1 MIKRDNVR
9 VCVPRYMQI
18 GKGSLNQLPE
28 IIKILEPIKSFLI
41 VTDKQMVEFG
51 YVKKLQDILSKAGLK
66 SNVFDDTV
74 PDPTDTVVLNGINFL
89 EKFKNEAVIG
99 FGGGSPIDTAKAIA
113 AMAKHSKN
121 IQDYKPPSTFDKQG
135 LPIIAIP
142 TTAGT
147 GSEVTHHAV
156 IIDSK
161 NNEKISCRGEG
172 FVPTCA
178 IVDYD
183 LTLSKPRR
191 LTIDSAIDTLTHGIE
206 AYISKKATLFSD
218 RMALDTIRLVTQNIY
233 AVDKDPKDLKARE
246 GLMLAATLGG
256 LAFSNASICL
266 VHGMSRPLGSNFKV
280 PHGLSN
286 AMLLP
291 TITEFSIDYAK
302 SRYADCSR
310 AGNFAL
316 PDDDDDIACEKL
328 IKGLYKMNKDFDVP
342 SMKKFGINEK
352 NFEEKLKNMATDAE
366 VSGAPNL
373 NPRVPS
379 VSEMIDLYGK
389 AWRAFSVSYTHLTL
403 PTKVSG

>member
-28 IIKILEPIKSFLI
+28 ILKIIGSVKSPLI
-41 VTDKQMVEFG
+41 VTDKQMVKFG
-51 YVKKLQDILSKAGLK
+51 YVKKLQEILLKAGLK
-66 SNVFDDTV
+66 SSVFDDTI
-74 PDPTDTVVLNGINFL
+74 PDPTDTVVLNGIDIL
-89 EKFKNEAVIG
+89 KKNKNDAVIG

-113 AMAKHSKN
+113 VLSQYSKN
-121 IQDYKPPSTFDKQG
+121 IQDYKPPSTFDKKG

-147 GSEVTHHAV
+147 GSEVTHHSV
-156 IIDSK
+156 IIDTKS
-161 NNEKISCRGEG
+161 NNFEKISCRGEG
-172 FVPTCA
+172 FVPIVS
-178 IVDYD
+178 IVDYE

-206 AYISKKATLFSD
+206 AYVSKKATMFSD
-218 RMALDTIRLVTQNIY
+218 RMALDTIRLVQENIY

-291 TITEFSIDYAK
+291 TITEFSIDHAK

-310 AGNFAL
+310 AGNFAS
-316 PDDDDDIACEKL
+316 PTDEDNVACEKL
-328 IKGLYKMNKDFDVP
+328 IKGLYKLNNDFDVP
-342 SMKKFGINEK
+342 SMRTFGIDEK
-352 NFEEKLKNMATDAE
+352 NFEGELENMATDAE

-373 NPRVPS
+373 NPRVPT
-379 VSEMIDLYGK
+379 VNEMVDLYGK
-389 AWRAFSVSYTHLTL
+389 AWRAF
-403 PTKVSG
+403 

>member
-1 MIKRDNVR
+1 
-9 VCVPRYMQI
+9 MQI
-18 GKGSLNQLPE
+18 GKGSLSQLPE
-28 IIKILEPIKSFLI
+28 ILNIIGSVKSPLI
-41 VTDKQMVEFG
+41 VTDKQMVKFG
-51 YVKKLQDILSKAGLK
+51 YVKKLQEILLKAGIK
-66 SNVFDDTV
+66 SSVFDDTI
-74 PDPTDTVVLNGINFL
+74 PDPTDTVVLNGIDIL
-89 EKFKNEAVIG
+89 KKNKNDAVIG

-113 AMAKHSKN
+113 VLSQYSKN
-121 IQDYKPPSTFDKQG
+121 IQDYKPPSTFDKKG

-147 GSEVTHHAV
+147 GSEVTHHSV
-156 IIDSK
+156 IIDTKS
-161 NNEKISCRGEG
+161 NNFEKISCRGEG
-172 FVPTCA
+172 FVPIVS
-178 IVDYD
+178 IVDYE

-206 AYISKKATLFSD
+206 AYVSKKATMFSD
-218 RMALDTIRLVTQNIY
+218 RMALDTIRLVQENIY

-291 TITEFSIDYAK
+291 TITEFSIDHAK

-310 AGNFAL
+310 VGNFAL
-316 PDDDDDIACEKL
+316 PDDEDDIACEKL
-328 IKGLYKMNKDFDVP
+328 IKGLYKINNDFDVP
-342 SMKKFGINEK
+342 SMKTFGIDEK
-352 NFEEKLKNMATDAE
+352 NFEEELENMATDAE

-373 NPRVPS
+373 NPRVPT
-379 VSEMIDLYGK
+379 VNEMVDLYGK
-389 AWRAFSVSYTHLTL
+389 AWRAF
-403 PTKVSG
+403 

>member
-9 VCVPRYMQI
+9 ICVPRYMQI

-28 IIKILEPIKSFLI
+28 IIKTLEPIKSFLI

-51 YVKKLQDILSKAGLK
+51 YVKRLQDILSKSGLK
-66 SNVFDDTV
+66 SNVFDETV

-89 EKFKNEAVIG
+89 EKFENEAVIG

-178 IVDYD
+178 IIDYD

-233 AVDKDPKDLKARE
+233 TVDKDPKNLKARE

-291 TITEFSIDYAK
+291 TITEFSINYAK

-310 AGNFAL
+310 AGNFAS
-316 PDDDDDIACEKL
+316 PDDEDDIACEKL

-379 VSEMIDLYGK
+379 VNEMIDLYGK
-389 AWRAFSVSYTHLTL
+389 AWRAF
-403 PTKVSG
+403 

>member
-18 GKGSLNQLPE
+18 GKGSLSQLPE
-28 IIKILEPIKSFLI
+28 ILNIIGSVKSPLI
-41 VTDKQMVEFG
+41 VTDKQMVKFG
-51 YVKKLQDILSKAGLK
+51 YVKKLQEILLKAGFK
-66 SNVFDDTV
+66 SSVFDDTI
-74 PDPTDTVVLNGINFL
+74 PDPTDTVVLNGIDIL
-89 EKFKNEAVIG
+89 KKNKNDAVIG

-113 AMAKHSKN
+113 VLSQYSKN
-121 IQDYKPPSTFDKQG
+121 IQDYKPPSTFDKKG

-147 GSEVTHHAV
+147 GSEVTHHSV
-156 IIDSK
+156 IIDTKS
-161 NNEKISCRGEG
+161 NNFEKISCRGEG
-172 FVPTCA
+172 FVPIVS
-178 IVDYD
+178 IVDYE

-206 AYISKKATLFSD
+206 AYVSKKATMFSD
-218 RMALDTIRLVTQNIY
+218 RMALDTIRLVQENIY

-291 TITEFSIDYAK
+291 TITEFSIDHAK

-316 PDDDDDIACEKL
+316 PDDEDDIACEKL
-328 IKGLYKMNKDFDVP
+328 IKGLYKINNDFDVP
-342 SMKKFGINEK
+342 SMKTFGIDEK
-352 NFEEKLKNMATDAE
+352 NFEEELENMATDAE

-373 NPRVPS
+373 NPRVPT
-379 VSEMIDLYGK
+379 VNEMVDLYGK
-389 AWRAFSVSYTHLTL
+389 AWRAF
-403 PTKVSG
+403 

>member
-28 IIKILEPIKSFLI
+28 ILSIIGSVKSLLI
-41 VTDKQMVEFG
+41 VTDKQMVKFG
-51 YVKKLQDILSKAGLK
+51 YVKKLQEILSKAGFK
-66 SNVFDDTV
+66 SNVFDDTI
-74 PDPTDTVVLNGINFL
+74 PDPTDTVVLNGVDIL
-89 EKFKNEAVIG
+89 KKNKNDAVIG

-113 AMAKHSKN
+113 VLSQYSKN
-121 IQDYKPPSTFDKQG
+121 IQDYKPPSTFDKKG

-147 GSEVTHHAV
+147 GSEVTHHSV
-156 IIDSK
+156 IIDTKS
-161 NNEKISCRGEG
+161 NNFEKISCRGEG
-172 FVPTCA
+172 FVP
-178 IVDYD
+178 IVSIIDYE

-206 AYISKKATLFSD
+206 AYVSKKATLFSD
-218 RMALDTIRLVTQNIY
+218 RMALDTIRLVQKNIY
-233 AVDKDPKDLKARE
+233 AVDEDPKNLKARE

-291 TITEFSIDYAK
+291 TITEFSIDHAK
-302 SRYADCSR
+302 NRYADCSR
-310 AGNFAL
+310 AGNFAA
-316 PDDDDDIACEKL
+316 PEDDDDVACEKL
-328 IKGLYKMNKDFDVP
+328 IKGLYKINNDFDVP
-342 SMKKFGINEK
+342 SMKAFGINEK
-352 NFEEKLKNMATDAE
+352 NFEEELENMATDAE

-379 VSEMIDLYGK
+379 VSEMVDLYGK
-389 AWRAFSVSYTHLTL
+389 AWRAF
-403 PTKVSG
+403 

>member
-1 MIKRDNVR
+1 MTKRDNVR
-9 VCVPRYMQI
+9 ICVPRYMQI

-28 IIKILEPIKSFLI
+28 IINTLKPIKSFLI

-51 YVKKLQDILSKAGLK
+51 YVKKLQDILEKAGLESK
-66 SNVFDDTV
+66 VFDDTV
-74 PDPTDTVVLNGINFL
+74 PDPTDIVVLNGINFL
-89 EKFKNEAVIG
+89 KKFKNEAVIG

-113 AMAKHSKN
+113 AMAKNSKN
-121 IQDYKPPSTFDKQG
+121 IQDYKPPSLFDKQG

-206 AYISKKATLFSD
+206 AYVSKKATLFSD

-233 AVDKDPKDLKARE
+233 AVDKNPKDLKARE

-291 TITEFSIDYAK
+291 TITEFSIDHAK

-310 AGNFAL
+310 AGDFASIN
-316 PDDDDDIACEKL
+316 DDDDIACEKL

-342 SMKKFGINEK
+342 SMKNFGINEK
-352 NFEEKLKNMATDAE
+352 NFEEKLENMATDAE

-379 VSEMIDLYGK
+379 VKEMIDLYGQ
-389 AWRAFSVSYTHLTL
+389 AWRAF
-403 PTKVSG
+403 

>member
-1 MIKRDNVR
+1 
-9 VCVPRYMQI
+9 MQI

-28 IIKILEPIKSFLI
+28 ILNIVGSIKSPLI
-41 VTDKQMVEFG
+41 VTDKQMVKFG
-51 YVKKLQDILSKAGLK
+51 YVKKLQELLSKAGLT
-66 SNVFDDTV
+66 SNVFDDTI
-74 PDPTDTVVLNGINFL
+74 PDPTDTVVLNGIDIL
-89 EKFKNEAVIG
+89 KKNKNDAVIG

-113 AMAKHSKN
+113 VLSQYSKN
-121 IQDYKPPSTFDKQG
+121 IQDYKPPSTFDKKG

-147 GSEVTHHAV
+147 GSEVTHHSV
-156 IIDSK
+156 IIDTKS
-161 NNEKISCRGEG
+161 NNFEKISCRGEG
-172 FVPTCA
+172 FVPIVA
-178 IVDYD
+178 IVDYE

-206 AYISKKATLFSD
+206 AYVSKKATMFSD
-218 RMALDTIRLVTQNIY
+218 RMALDTIRLVQENIY

-291 TITEFSIDYAK
+291 TITEFSIDHAK

-310 AGNFAL
+310 AGNFAS
-316 PDDDDDIACEKL
+316 PDDDDNTACENL
-328 IKGLYKMNKDFDVP
+328 IKGLYKLNKDFDVP
-342 SMKKFGINEK
+342 SMKTFGIDEK
-352 NFEEKLKNMATDAE
+352 NFEDQLENMATDAE
-366 VSGAPNL
+366 ISGAPGL

-379 VSEMIDLYGK
+379 VKEMINLYGE
-389 AWRAFSVSYTHLTL
+389 AWRAF
-403 PTKVSG
+403 

>member
-1 MIKRDNVR
+1 
-9 VCVPRYMQI
+9 MQI

-28 IIKILEPIKSFLI
+28 ILSIIGSVKSLLI
-41 VTDKQMVEFG
+41 VTDKQMVKFG
-51 YVKKLQDILSKAGLK
+51 YVKKLQEILSKAGLK
-66 SNVFDDTV
+66 SNVFDDTI
-74 PDPTDTVVLNGINFL
+74 PDPTDTVVLNGVDIL
-89 EKFKNEAVIG
+89 KKNKNDAVIG

-113 AMAKHSKN
+113 VLSQYSKN
-121 IQDYKPPSTFDKQG
+121 IQDYKPPSTFDKKG

-147 GSEVTHHAV
+147 GSEVTHHSV
-156 IIDSK
+156 IIDTKS
-161 NNEKISCRGEG
+161 NNFEKISCRGEG
-172 FVPTCA
+172 FVP
-178 IVDYD
+178 IVSIIDYE

-206 AYISKKATLFSD
+206 AYVSKKATLFSD
-218 RMALDTIRLVTQNIY
+218 RMALDTIRLVQENIY
-233 AVDKDPKDLKARE
+233 AVDKDPKNLKARE

-291 TITEFSIDYAK
+291 TITEFSIDHAK
-302 SRYADCSR
+302 DRYADCSR
-310 AGNFAL
+310 AGNFAAL
-316 PDDDDDIACEKL
+316 EDNDDIACEKL
-328 IKGLYKMNKDFDVP
+328 IKGLYKINNDFDVP
-342 SMKKFGINEK
+342 SMKEFGINEK
-352 NFEEKLKNMATDAE
+352 NFEEELENMATDAE

-379 VSEMIDLYGK
+379 VNEMVDLYGK
-389 AWRAFSVSYTHLTL
+389 AWRAF
-403 PTKVSG
+403 

>member
-28 IIKILEPIKSFLI
+28 ILSIIGSVKSLLI
-41 VTDKQMVEFG
+41 VTDKQMVKFG
-51 YVKKLQDILSKAGLK
+51 YVKKLQEILSKAGLK
-66 SNVFDDTV
+66 SNVFDDTI
-74 PDPTDTVVLNGINFL
+74 PDPTDTVVLNGVDIL
-89 EKFKNEAVIG
+89 KKNKNDAVIG

-113 AMAKHSKN
+113 VLSQYSKN
-121 IQDYKPPSTFDKQG
+121 IQDYKPPSTFDKKG

-147 GSEVTHHAV
+147 GSEVTHHSV
-156 IIDSK
+156 IIDTKS
-161 NNEKISCRGEG
+161 NNFEKISCRGEG
-172 FVPTCA
+172 FVP
-178 IVDYD
+178 IISIIDYE

-206 AYISKKATLFSD
+206 AYVSKKATLFSD
-218 RMALDTIRLVTQNIY
+218 RMALDTIRLVQENIY
-233 AVDKDPKDLKARE
+233 AVDKDPKNLKARE

-291 TITEFSIDYAK
+291 TITEFSIDHAK
-302 SRYADCSR
+302 NRYADCSR
-310 AGNFAL
+310 AGNFAA
-316 PDDDDDIACEKL
+316 PEDNDDIACEKL
-328 IKGLYKMNKDFDVP
+328 IKGLYKINNDFDVP
-342 SMKKFGINEK
+342 SMKEFGINEK
-352 NFEEKLKNMATDAE
+352 NFEEELENMATDAE

-379 VSEMIDLYGK
+379 VNEMVDLYGK
-389 AWRAFSVSYTHLTL
+389 AWRAF
-403 PTKVSG
+403 

>member
-18 GKGSLNQLPE
+18 GKGSLSQLPE
-28 IIKILEPIKSFLI
+28 ILNIIGSVKSPLI
-41 VTDKQMVEFG
+41 VTDKQMVKFG
-51 YVKKLQDILSKAGLK
+51 YVKKLQEILLKAGFK
-66 SNVFDDTV
+66 SSVFDDTI
-74 PDPTDTVVLNGINFL
+74 PDPTDTVVLNGIDIL
-89 EKFKNEAVIG
+89 KKNKNDAVIG

-113 AMAKHSKN
+113 VLSQYSKN
-121 IQDYKPPSTFDKQG
+121 IQDYKPPSTFDKKG

-147 GSEVTHHAV
+147 GSEVTHHSV
-156 IIDSK
+156 IIDTKS
-161 NNEKISCRGEG
+161 NNFEKISCRGEG
-172 FVPTCA
+172 FVPIVS
-178 IVDYD
+178 IVDYE

-206 AYISKKATLFSD
+206 AYVSKKATMFSD
-218 RMALDTIRLVTQNIY
+218 RMALDTIRLVQENIY

-291 TITEFSIDYAK
+291 TITEFSIDHAK

-310 AGNFAL
+310 VGNFAL
-316 PDDDDDIACEKL
+316 PEDEDDTACEKL
-328 IKGLYKMNKDFDVP
+328 IKGLYKINNDFDVP
-342 SMKKFGINEK
+342 SMKTFGIDEK
-352 NFEEKLKNMATDAE
+352 NFEEELENMATDAE

-373 NPRVPS
+373 NPRVPT
-379 VSEMIDLYGK
+379 VNEMVDLYGK
-389 AWRAFSVSYTHLTL
+389 AWRAF
-403 PTKVSG
+403 

>member
-9 VCVPRYMQI
+9 ICVPRYMQI
-18 GKGSLNQLPE
+18 GKGSLSQLPE
-28 IIKILEPIKSFLI
+28 ILNIIGSVKSPLI
-41 VTDKQMVEFG
+41 VTDKQMVKFG
-51 YVKKLQDILSKAGLK
+51 YVKKLQEILLKAGFK
-66 SNVFDDTV
+66 SSVFDDTI
-74 PDPTDTVVLNGINFL
+74 PDPTDTVVLKGIDIL
-89 EKFKNEAVIG
+89 KKNKNDAVIG

-113 AMAKHSKN
+113 VLSQYSKN
-121 IQDYKPPSTFDKQG
+121 IQDYKPPSTFTKKG

-147 GSEVTHHAV
+147 GSEVTHHSV
-156 IIDSK
+156 IIDTKS
-161 NNEKISCRGEG
+161 NNFEKISCRGEG
-172 FVPTCA
+172 FVPIVS
-178 IVDYD
+178 IVDYE

-206 AYISKKATLFSD
+206 AYVSKKATMFSD
-218 RMALDTIRLVTQNIY
+218 RMALDTIRLVQENIY

-291 TITEFSIDYAK
+291 TITEFSIDHAK

-316 PDDDDDIACEKL
+316 PDDKDDIACEKL
-328 IKGLYKMNKDFDVP
+328 IKGLYKINNDFDVP
-342 SMKKFGINEK
+342 SMKTFGIDEK
-352 NFEEKLKNMATDAE
+352 NFEEELENMATDAE

-373 NPRVPS
+373 NPRVPT
-379 VSEMIDLYGK
+379 VNEMVDLYGK
-389 AWRAFSVSYTHLTL
+389 AWRAF
-403 PTKVSG
+403 

>member
-9 VCVPRYMQI
+9 ICVPRYMQI

-28 IIKILEPIKSFLI
+28 IIKTLEPIKSFLI

-51 YVKKLQDILSKAGLK
+51 YVKRLQDILSKSGLK
-66 SNVFDDTV
+66 SNVFDETV

-89 EKFKNEAVIG
+89 EKFENEAVIG

-156 IIDSK
+156 IIDSE

-233 AVDKDPKDLKARE
+233 TVDKDPKDLKARE

-291 TITEFSIDYAK
+291 TITEFSINYAK

-310 AGNFAL
+310 AGNFAS
-316 PDDDDDIACEKL
+316 PNDEDDIACEKL

-379 VSEMIDLYGK
+379 VNEMIDLYGK
-389 AWRAFSVSYTHLTL
+389 AWRAF
-403 PTKVSG
+403 

>member
-18 GKGSLNQLPE
+18 GKGSLSQLPE
-28 IIKILEPIKSFLI
+28 ILNIIGSVKSPLI
-41 VTDKQMVEFG
+41 VTDKQMVKFG
-51 YVKKLQDILSKAGLK
+51 YVKKLQEILLKAGFK
-66 SNVFDDTV
+66 SSVFDDTI
-74 PDPTDTVVLNGINFL
+74 PDPTDTVVLKGIDIL
-89 EKFKNEAVIG
+89 KKNKNDAVIG

-113 AMAKHSKN
+113 VLSQYSKN
-121 IQDYKPPSTFDKQG
+121 IQDYKPPSTFDKKG

-147 GSEVTHHAV
+147 GSEVTHHSV
-156 IIDSK
+156 IIDTKS
-161 NNEKISCRGEG
+161 NNFEKISCRGEG
-172 FVPTCA
+172 FVPIVS
-178 IVDYD
+178 IVDYE

-206 AYISKKATLFSD
+206 AYVSKKATMFSD
-218 RMALDTIRLVTQNIY
+218 RMALDTIRLVQENIY

-291 TITEFSIDYAK
+291 TITEFSIDHAK

-310 AGNFAL
+310 VGNFAL
-316 PDDDDDIACEKL
+316 PDDEDDIACEKL
-328 IKGLYKMNKDFDVP
+328 IKGLYKINNDFDVP
-342 SMKKFGINEK
+342 SMKTFGIDEK
-352 NFEEKLKNMATDAE
+352 NFEEELENMATDAE

-373 NPRVPS
+373 NPRVPT
-379 VSEMIDLYGK
+379 VNEMVDLYGK
-389 AWRAFSVSYTHLTL
+389 AWRAF
-403 PTKVSG
+403 

>member
-1 MIKRDNVR
+1 LIERDNVR
-9 VCVPRYMQI
+9 ICVPRFMQI

-28 IIKILEPIKSFLI
+28 IIKTLDPIKSFLI

-51 YVKKLQDILSKAGLK
+51 YVKKLQDILNKAGLK

-74 PDPTDTVVLNGINFL
+74 PDPTDTVVLNGINHL

-121 IQDYKPPSTFDKQG
+121 IQDYKPPSTFDEQG

-178 IVDYD
+178 IVDYE

-206 AYISKKATLFSD
+206 AYVSKKATLFSD
-218 RMALDTIRLVTQNIY
+218 RMALDTIRLVTKNIY
-233 AVDKDPKDLKARE
+233 AVDKDPKNLKARE

-291 TITEFSIDYAK
+291 TITEYSIDYAK

-310 AGNFAL
+310 AGNFSL
-316 PDDDDDIACEKL
+316 VNDDDDTACEKL

-352 NFEEKLKNMATDAE
+352 NFEEMLENMATDAE
-366 VSGAPNL
+366 ISGAPNL

-379 VSEMIDLYGK
+379 VSEMVDLYGK
-389 AWRAFSVSYTHLTL
+389 AWRAF
-403 PTKVSG
+403 

>member
-9 VCVPRYMQI
+9 ICVPRYMQI
-18 GKGSLNQLPE
+18 GKGSLSQLPE
-28 IIKILEPIKSFLI
+28 ILNIIGSVKSPLI
-41 VTDKQMVEFG
+41 VTDKQMVKFG
-51 YVKKLQDILSKAGLK
+51 YVKKLQEILLKAGIK
-66 SNVFDDTV
+66 SSVFDDTI
-74 PDPTDTVVLNGINFL
+74 PDPTDTVVLNGIDIL
-89 EKFKNEAVIG
+89 KKNKNDAVIG

-113 AMAKHSKN
+113 VLSQYSKN
-121 IQDYKPPSTFDKQG
+121 IQDYKPPSTFDKKG

-147 GSEVTHHAV
+147 GSEVTHHSV
-156 IIDSK
+156 IIDTKS
-161 NNEKISCRGEG
+161 NNFEKISCRGEG
-172 FVPTCA
+172 FVPIVS
-178 IVDYD
+178 IVDYE

-206 AYISKKATLFSD
+206 AYVSKKATMFSD
-218 RMALDTIRLVTQNIY
+218 RMALDTIRLVQENIY

-291 TITEFSIDYAK
+291 TITEFSIDHAK

-316 PDDDDDIACEKL
+316 PDDEDDIACEKL
-328 IKGLYKMNKDFDVP
+328 IKGLYKINNDFDVP
-342 SMKKFGINEK
+342 SMKTFGIDEK
-352 NFEEKLKNMATDAE
+352 NFEEELENMATDAE

-373 NPRVPS
+373 NPRVPT
-379 VSEMIDLYGK
+379 VNEMVDLYGK
-389 AWRAFSVSYTHLTL
+389 AWRAF
-403 PTKVSG
+403 

>member
-1 MIKRDNVR
+1 MNEIDPVNLTAELIKCPSVTPQEAGAITLIEDLLNKNGFICSRISRGGVENLFAR
-9 VCVPRYMQI
+9 WGS
-18 GKGSLNQLPE
+18 GKSE
-28 IIKILEPIKSFLI
+28 RS
-41 VTDKQMVEFG
+41 FG
-51 YVKKLQDILSKAGLK
+51 YNGHTDVVPVGNAESWSVDPFGAEVKDGYLFGRGATDMK
-66 SNVFDDTV
+66 SSVAAFV
-74 PDPTDTVVLNGINFL
+74 
-89 EKFKNEAVIG
+89 A
-99 FGGGSPIDTAKAIA
+99 SAIDFV
-113 AMAKHSKN
+113 SKN
-121 IQDYKPPSTFDKQG
+121 PPNGSIVITITGDEEGEAKNG
-135 LPIIAIP
+135 TAAIL
-142 TTAGT
+142 
-147 GSEVTHHAV
+147 
-156 IIDSK
+156 DWMQK

-178 IVDYD
+178 IVDFD

-206 AYISKKATLFSD
+206 AYVSKKATLFSD

-233 AVDKDPKDLKARE
+233 AVDRDPKDLKARE

-291 TITEFSIDYAK
+291 TITEFSIEHAK

-310 AGNFAL
+310 AGNFASQ
-316 PDDDDDIACEKL
+316 DDEDDIACEKL

-379 VSEMIDLYGK
+379 VNEMIDLYGK
-389 AWRAFSVSYTHLTL
+389 AWGAF
-403 PTKVSG
+403 

>member
-1 MIKRDNVR
+1 MNKRDNVR

-18 GKGSLNQLPE
+18 GKGSLNELPE
-28 IIKILEPIKSFLI
+28 IIKILAPIKSFLI

-66 SNVFDDTV
+66 SNIFDDTV
-74 PDPTDTVVLNGINFL
+74 PDPTDTVVLNGITFL

-206 AYISKKATLFSD
+206 AYISRKATLFSD

-233 AVDKDPKDLKARE
+233 AVDKNPKDLKARE

-316 PDDDDDIACEKL
+316 PKDDDEIACEKL

-373 NPRVPS
+373 NPRVPT
-379 VSEMIDLYGK
+379 VNEMVDLYGK
-389 AWRAFSVSYTHLTL
+389 AWRAF
-403 PTKVSG
+403 

>member
-1 MIKRDNVR
+1 MVKRDNVR

-28 IIKILEPIKSFLI
+28 IIRIIGLIKSVLI
-41 VTDKQMVEFG
+41 VTDKQMVKFG
-51 YVKKLQDILSKAGLK
+51 YVKKLQELLSKEGFK
-66 SNVFDDTV
+66 SNVFDETI
-74 PDPTDTVVLNGINFL
+74 PDPTDTIVLNGINVL
-89 EKFKNEAVIG
+89 KKNKNDAVIG

-113 AMAKHSKN
+113 VLSQHSKN
-121 IQDYKPPSTFDKQG
+121 IQDYKPPGTFDKKG

-147 GSEVTHHAV
+147 GSEVTHHSV
-156 IIDSK
+156 IIDTKS
-161 NNEKISCRGEG
+161 NNQEKISCRGEG
-172 FVPTCA
+172 FVPIVS
-178 IVDYD
+178 IVDYE

-206 AYISKKATLFSD
+206 AYVSKKATLFSD
-218 RMALDTIRLVTQNIY
+218 RMALDTIRLVTDNIY
-233 AVDKDPKDLKARE
+233 QVDKSPKDMNARE

-291 TITEFSIDYAK
+291 TITEFSIDHAK
-302 SRYADCSR
+302 DRYADCSR

-316 PDDDDDIACEKL
+316 LEDDNETACKKL
-328 IKGLYKMNKDFDVP
+328 IQGLYKINKDFDVP
-342 SMKKFGINEK
+342 SMKLFGINQK
-352 NFEEKLKNMATDAE
+352 NFEAELENMATDAE
-366 VSGAPNL
+366 VSGAPSL

-379 VSEMIDLYGK
+379 VNEMIDLYGQ
-389 AWRAFSVSYTHLTL
+389 AWRAF
-403 PTKVSG
+403 

>member
-1 MIKRDNVR
+1 MIKRNNVR

-121 IQDYKPPSTFDKQG
+121 IQDYKPPSTFDKKG

-352 NFEEKLKNMATDAE
+352 NFEGKLKNMATDAE

-379 VSEMIDLYGK
+379 VNEMIDLYGK
-389 AWRAFSVSYTHLTL
+389 AWGAF
-403 PTKVSG
+403 

>member
-1 MIKRDNVR
+1 MRDNVR
-9 VCVPRYMQI
+9 VCVPRYLQI

-28 IIKILEPIKSFLI
+28 IIKIIGSVKSPLI
-41 VTDKQMVEFG
+41 VTDKQMVQFG
-51 YVKKLQDILSKAGLK
+51 YVKKLQDVLNKAGLK
-66 SNVFDDTV
+66 SNVFEETI
-74 PDPTDTVVLNGINFL
+74 PDPTDKVVLNGIDFL
-89 EKFKNEAVIG
+89 KKNKNDAVIG

-113 AMAKHSKN
+113 VLSQYSN
-121 IQDYKPPSTFDKQG
+121 DIQDYKPPGTFDKKG

-156 IIDSK
+156 IIDTRT
-161 NNEKISCRGEG
+161 NNLEKISCRGEG
-172 FVPTCA
+172 FVP
-178 IVDYD
+178 IVSIIDYE

-206 AYISKKATLFSD
+206 AYVSKKATLFSD
-218 RMALDTIRLVTQNIY
+218 RMALDTIRLVTENIY
-233 AVDKDPKDLKARE
+233 AVEKNPKDIKARE

-291 TITEFSIDYAK
+291 TITEFSVEHAK

-310 AGNFAL
+310 AGKFAL
-316 PDDDDDIACEKL
+316 ADDDDDVACKKL
-328 IKGLYKMNKDFDVP
+328 LSGLYKINKDFEVP
-342 SMKKFGINEK
+342 SMKDFGIDQK
-352 NFEEKLKNMATDAE
+352 NFEDQLENMATDAE
-366 VSGAPNL
+366 ISGAPGL

-379 VSEMIDLYGK
+379 VKEMVNLYGE
-389 AWRAFSVSYTHLTL
+389 AWRAF
-403 PTKVSG
+403 

>member
-1 MIKRDNVR
+1 M
-9 VCVPRYMQI
+9 PRYMQI

-28 IIKILEPIKSFLI
+28 ILNIIGSVKSLLI
-41 VTDKQMVEFG
+41 VTDKQMVKFG
-51 YVKKLQDILSKAGLK
+51 YVKKLQEILSKAGFK
-66 SNVFDDTV
+66 SNVFDDTI
-74 PDPTDTVVLNGINFL
+74 PDPTDTVVLNGIDVL
-89 EKFKNEAVIG
+89 KKNKNDAVIG

-113 AMAKHSKN
+113 VLSQYSKN
-121 IQDYKPPSTFDKQG
+121 IQDYKPPSTFDKKG

-156 IIDSK
+156 IIDTKS
-161 NNEKISCRGEG
+161 NNFEKISCRGEG
-172 FVPTCA
+172 FVPIVS
-178 IVDYD
+178 IVDYE

-206 AYISKKATLFSD
+206 AYVSKKATMFSD
-218 RMALDTIRLVTQNIY
+218 RMALDTIRLVQENIY

-291 TITEFSIDYAK
+291 TITEFSIDHAK

-310 AGNFAL
+310 AGNFASL
-316 PDDDDDIACEKL
+316 DDDDNTACEKL
-328 IKGLYKMNKDFDVP
+328 IKGLYKLNNDFDVP
-342 SMKKFGINEK
+342 SMKTFGIDEK
-352 NFEEKLKNMATDAE
+352 NFEEELENMATDAE

-373 NPRVPS
+373 NPRVPT
-379 VSEMIDLYGK
+379 VNEMVDLYGK
-389 AWRAFSVSYTHLTL
+389 AWRAF
-403 PTKVSG
+403 

>member
-9 VCVPRYMQI
+9 ICVPRYMQI

-28 IIKILEPIKSFLI
+28 IIKTLESIKSFLI

-66 SNVFDDTV
+66 SNIFDDTV

-121 IQDYKPPSTFDKQG
+121 IQDYKPPSTFDKQA

-147 GSEVTHHAV
+147 GSEVTHHSV

-291 TITEFSIDYAK
+291 TITEFSIDHAK

-310 AGNFAL
+310 AGNFSS
-316 PDDDDDIACEKL
+316 PNDDDDIACEKL
-328 IKGLYKMNKDFDVP
+328 VKGLYKMNKDFDVP
-342 SMKKFGINEK
+342 SMKKFGIDEK

-379 VSEMIDLYGK
+379 VKEMIDLYGQ
-389 AWRAFSVSYTHLTL
+389 AWRAF
-403 PTKVSG
+403 

>member
-28 IIKILEPIKSFLI
+28 IIKTLDSIKSFLI

-74 PDPTDTVVLNGINFL
+74 PDPTDTVVLSGINYL

-113 AMAKHSKN
+113 AMARYSKN
-121 IQDYKPPSTFDKQG
+121 VQDYKPPSTFDKQG

-310 AGNFAL
+310 AGNFAQL
-316 PDDDDDIACEKL
+316 NDDDETACEKL
-328 IKGLYKMNKDFDVP
+328 VKGLYKMNKDFDVP
-342 SMKKFGINEK
+342 SMRKFGIDEK
-352 NFEEKLKNMATDAE
+352 NFEEKLNNMATDAE

-373 NPRVPS
+373 NPRVPT
-379 VSEMIDLYGK
+379 VNEMVDLYGK
-389 AWRAFSVSYTHLTL
+389 AWRAF
-403 PTKVSG
+403 

>member
-18 GKGSLNQLPE
+18 GKGSLSQLPE
-28 IIKILEPIKSFLI
+28 ILNIIGSVKSPLI
-41 VTDKQMVEFG
+41 VTDKQMVKFG
-51 YVKKLQDILSKAGLK
+51 YVKKLQEILLKAGFK
-66 SNVFDDTV
+66 SSVFDDTI
-74 PDPTDTVVLNGINFL
+74 PDPTDTVVLNGIDIL
-89 EKFKNEAVIG
+89 KKNKNDAVIG

-113 AMAKHSKN
+113 VLSQYSKN
-121 IQDYKPPSTFDKQG
+121 IQDYKPPSTFDKKG

-147 GSEVTHHAV
+147 GSEVTHHSV
-156 IIDSK
+156 IIDTKS
-161 NNEKISCRGEG
+161 NNFEKISCRGEG
-172 FVPTCA
+172 FVPIVS
-178 IVDYD
+178 IVDYE

-206 AYISKKATLFSD
+206 AYVSKKATMFSD
-218 RMALDTIRLVTQNIY
+218 SMALDTIQLVQENIY
-233 AVDKDPKDLKARE
+233 AVDKDPKDLKARD

-291 TITEFSIDYAK
+291 TITEFSIDHAK

-310 AGNFAL
+310 VGNFAL
-316 PDDDDDIACEKL
+316 PDDEDDIACEKL
-328 IKGLYKMNKDFDVP
+328 IKGLYKINDDFDVP
-342 SMKKFGINEK
+342 SMKTFGIDEK
-352 NFEEKLKNMATDAE
+352 NFEEELENMATDAE

-373 NPRVPS
+373 NPRVPT
-379 VSEMIDLYGK
+379 VNEMVDLYGK
-389 AWRAFSVSYTHLTL
+389 AWRAF
-403 PTKVSG
+403 

>member
-28 IIKILEPIKSFLI
+28 ILSIIGSVKSLLI
-41 VTDKQMVEFG
+41 VTDKQMVKFG
-51 YVKKLQDILSKAGLK
+51 YVKKLQEILTKAGFK
-66 SNVFDDTV
+66 SNVFDDTI
-74 PDPTDTVVLNGINFL
+74 PDPTDTVVLNGVEIL
-89 EKFKNEAVIG
+89 KKNKNDAVIG

-113 AMAKHSKN
+113 VLSQYSKN
-121 IQDYKPPSTFDKQG
+121 IQDYKPPSTFDKKG

-147 GSEVTHHAV
+147 GSEVTHHSV
-156 IIDSK
+156 IIDTKS
-161 NNEKISCRGEG
+161 NNFEKISCRGEG
-172 FVPTCA
+172 FVP
-178 IVDYD
+178 IVSIIDYE

-206 AYISKKATLFSD
+206 AYVSKKATLFSD
-218 RMALDTIRLVTQNIY
+218 RMALDTIRLVQENIY

-291 TITEFSIDYAK
+291 TITEFSINHAK

-310 AGNFAL
+310 AGNFAV
-316 PDDDDDIACEKL
+316 PEDNDDDACEKL
-328 IKGLYKMNKDFDVP
+328 IKGLYKINNDFDVP
-342 SMKKFGINEK
+342 SMKGFGINEK
-352 NFEEKLKNMATDAE
+352 NFEEELENMATDAE

-379 VSEMIDLYGK
+379 VSEMVDLYGK
-389 AWRAFSVSYTHLTL
+389 AWRAF
-403 PTKVSG
+403 

>member
-18 GKGSLNQLPE
+18 GKGSLSQLPE
-28 IIKILEPIKSFLI
+28 ILSIIGSVKSPLI
-41 VTDKQMVEFG
+41 VTDKQMVKFG
-51 YVKKLQDILSKAGLK
+51 YVKKLQEILLKAGIK
-66 SNVFDDTV
+66 SSVFDDTI
-74 PDPTDTVVLNGINFL
+74 PDPTDSVVLNGIDIL
-89 EKFKNEAVIG
+89 KKNKNDAVIG

-113 AMAKHSKN
+113 VLSQYSKN
-121 IQDYKPPSTFDKQG
+121 IQDYKPPSTFDKKG

-156 IIDSK
+156 IIDTKS
-161 NNEKISCRGEG
+161 NNFEKISCRGEG
-172 FVPTCA
+172 FVPIVS
-178 IVDYD
+178 IVDYE

-206 AYISKKATLFSD
+206 AYVSKKATMFSD
-218 RMALDTIRLVTQNIY
+218 RMALDTIRLVKENIY
-233 AVDKDPKDLKARE
+233 TVDKDPKDLKARE

-291 TITEFSIDYAK
+291 TITEFSIDHAK

-316 PDDDDDIACEKL
+316 PDDDDNTACEKL
-328 IKGLYKMNKDFDVP
+328 IKGLYKLNNDFDVP
-342 SMKKFGINEK
+342 SMKTFGIDEK
-352 NFEEKLKNMATDAE
+352 NFEDQLENMATDAE
-366 VSGAPNL
+366 ISGAPGL

-379 VSEMIDLYGK
+379 IKEMINLYGE
-389 AWRAFSVSYTHLTL
+389 AWRAF
-403 PTKVSG
+403 

>member
-1 MIKRDNVR
+1 MIKRNNVR

-156 IIDSK
+156 IIDSQ

-352 NFEEKLKNMATDAE
+352 NFEGKLKNMATDAE

-379 VSEMIDLYGK
+379 VSEMVDLYGK
-389 AWRAFSVSYTHLTL
+389 AWRAF
-403 PTKVSG
+403 

>member
-1 MIKRDNVR
+1 MSKRDNVR

-18 GKGSLNQLPE
+18 GKGSLSQLPE
-28 IIKILEPIKSFLI
+28 ILNIIGSVKSPLI
-41 VTDKQMVEFG
+41 VTDKQMVKFG
-51 YVKKLQDILSKAGLK
+51 YVKKLQEILLKAGLK
-66 SNVFDDTV
+66 SSVFDDTI
-74 PDPTDTVVLNGINFL
+74 PDPTDTVVLNGIDIL
-89 EKFKNEAVIG
+89 KKNKNDAVIG

-113 AMAKHSKN
+113 VLSQYSKN
-121 IQDYKPPSTFDKQG
+121 IQDYKPPSTFDKKG

-147 GSEVTHHAV
+147 GSEVTHHSV
-156 IIDSK
+156 IIDTKS
-161 NNEKISCRGEG
+161 NNFEKISCRGEG
-172 FVPTCA
+172 FVPIVS
-178 IVDYD
+178 IVDYE

-206 AYISKKATLFSD
+206 AYVSKKATMFSD
-218 RMALDTIRLVTQNIY
+218 RMALDTIRLVQENIY
-233 AVDKDPKDLKARE
+233 AVDKDPKDFKARE

-291 TITEFSIDYAK
+291 TITEFSIDHAK
-302 SRYADCSR
+302 RRYADCSR

-316 PDDDDDIACEKL
+316 PNDEDDVACEKL
-328 IKGLYKMNKDFDVP
+328 IKGLYKINNDFDVP
-342 SMKKFGINEK
+342 SMKTFGIDEK
-352 NFEEKLKNMATDAE
+352 NFEEELENMATDAE

-373 NPRVPS
+373 NPRVPT
-379 VSEMIDLYGK
+379 VNEMVDLYGK
-389 AWRAFSVSYTHLTL
+389 AWRAF
-403 PTKVSG
+403 

>member
-28 IIKILEPIKSFLI
+28 ILNIIGSVKSPLI
-41 VTDKQMVEFG
+41 VTDKQMVKFG
-51 YVKKLQDILSKAGLK
+51 YVKKLQEILSKAGLK
-66 SNVFDDTV
+66 SSVFDDTI
-74 PDPTDTVVLNGINFL
+74 PDPTDTVVLNGIDIL
-89 EKFKNEAVIG
+89 KKNKNDAVIG

-113 AMAKHSKN
+113 VLSQYSKN
-121 IQDYKPPSTFDKQG
+121 IQDYKPPSTFDKKG
-135 LPIIAIP
+135 LPIVAIP

-147 GSEVTHHAV
+147 GSEVTHHSV
-156 IIDSK
+156 IIDTK
-161 NNEKISCRGEG
+161 RNNFEKISCRGEG
-172 FVPTCA
+172 FVP
-178 IVDYD
+178 IVSIIDYE

-206 AYISKKATLFSD
+206 AYVSKKATMFSD
-218 RMALDTIRLVTQNIY
+218 RMALDTIRLVQENIY

-291 TITEFSIDYAK
+291 TITEFSIDHAK

-316 PDDDDDIACEKL
+316 PDDNDNEACEKL
-328 IKGLYKMNKDFDVP
+328 IKGLFKMNNDFDVP
-342 SMKKFGINEK
+342 SMKTFGIDEK
-352 NFEEKLKNMATDAE
+352 NFEDQLENMATDAE
-366 VSGAPNL
+366 ISGAPGL

-379 VSEMIDLYGK
+379 VKEMINLYGE
-389 AWRAFSVSYTHLTL
+389 AWRAF
-403 PTKVSG
+403 

>member
-1 MIKRDNVR
+1 MSIRDNVR
-9 VCVPRYMQI
+9 VCVPRYLQI
-18 GKGSLNQLPE
+18 GKGSLSQLPE
-28 IIKILEPIKSFLI
+28 IIKILGSIKSPLI
-41 VTDKQMVEFG
+41 VTDKQMVQFG
-51 YVKKLQDILSKAGLK
+51 YVKKLQEVLNKAGLN
-66 SNVFDDTV
+66 SNVFDDTI
-74 PDPTDTVVLNGINFL
+74 PDPTDKVVLKGIDML
-89 EKFKNEAVIG
+89 EKNKNDAVIG

-113 AMAKHSKN
+113 VLSQYSSD
-121 IQDYKPPSTFDKQG
+121 IQDYKPPGTFDKKG

-156 IIDSK
+156 VIDSRT
-161 NNEKISCRGEG
+161 NNLEKISCRGEG
-172 FVPTCA
+172 FVP
-178 IVDYD
+178 IVSIIDYE

-206 AYISKKATLFSD
+206 AYVSKKATLFSD
-218 RMALDTIRLVTQNIY
+218 RMALDTIRLVTENIY
-233 AVDKDPKDLKARE
+233 AVDKNPKDIKARE

-291 TITEFSIDYAK
+291 TITEFSVDHAK

-310 AGNFAL
+310 AGKFAL
-316 PDDDDDIACEKL
+316 VDDDDETACKKL
-328 IKGLYKMNKDFDVP
+328 LQGLYKINKDFEVP
-342 SMKKFGINEK
+342 SMKNFGIDQK
-352 NFEEKLKNMATDAE
+352 NFEDQLENMATDAE
-366 VSGAPNL
+366 ISGAPGL

-379 VSEMIDLYGK
+379 VKEMINLYEE
-389 AWRAFSVSYTHLTL
+389 AWRAF
-403 PTKVSG
+403 

>member
-1 MIKRDNVR
+1 MSKRDNVR

-18 GKGSLNQLPE
+18 GKGSLSQLPE
-28 IIKILEPIKSFLI
+28 ILNIIGSVKFPLI
-41 VTDKQMVEFG
+41 VTDKQMLKFG
-51 YVKKLQDILSKAGLK
+51 YVKKLQEILLKAGIK
-66 SNVFDDTV
+66 SSVFDDTI
-74 PDPTDTVVLNGINFL
+74 PDPTDTVVLNGIDIL
-89 EKFKNEAVIG
+89 KKNKNDAVIG

-113 AMAKHSKN
+113 VLSQYSKN
-121 IQDYKPPSTFDKQG
+121 IQDYKPPSTFDKKG

-147 GSEVTHHAV
+147 GSEVTHHSV
-156 IIDSK
+156 IIDTKS
-161 NNEKISCRGEG
+161 NNFEKISCRGEG
-172 FVPTCA
+172 FVPIVS
-178 IVDYD
+178 IVDYE

-206 AYISKKATLFSD
+206 AYVSKKATMFSD
-218 RMALDTIRLVTQNIY
+218 RMALDTIRLVQENIY

-291 TITEFSIDYAK
+291 TITEFSIDHAK

-316 PDDDDDIACEKL
+316 PDDEDDIACEKL
-328 IKGLYKMNKDFDVP
+328 IKGLYKINNDFDVP
-342 SMKKFGINEK
+342 SMKTFGIDEK
-352 NFEEKLKNMATDAE
+352 NFEEELENMATDAE

-373 NPRVPS
+373 NPRVPT
-379 VSEMIDLYGK
+379 VNEMVDLYGK
-389 AWRAFSVSYTHLTL
+389 AWRAF
-403 PTKVSG
+403 

>member
-1 MIKRDNVR
+1 MLKRDNVR
-9 VCVPRYMQI
+9 VCVPRYLQI
-18 GKGSLNQLPE
+18 GKGSLNELPE
-28 IIKILEPIKSFLI
+28 IVKILEPIKSFLI

-51 YVKKLQDILSKAGLK
+51 YVKKLQEILSKAGLR

-74 PDPTDTVVLNGINFL
+74 PDPTDTVVLSGISFL
-89 EKFKNEAVIG
+89 EKYKNEAVIG

-113 AMAKHSKN
+113 AMAKNSKN
-121 IQDYKPPSTFDKQG
+121 IQDYKPPSTFDKKG

-161 NNEKISCRGEG
+161 NYEKISCRGEG

-206 AYISKKATLFSD
+206 AYVSKKATLFSD

-233 AVDKDPKDLKARE
+233 AVDKNPKDLKARE

-291 TITEFSIDYAK
+291 TITEFSIDHAK
-302 SRYADCSR
+302 SRYAECSR

-316 PDDDDDIACEKL
+316 TNDNDDIACEKL
-328 IKGLYKMNKDFDVP
+328 IKGLYKINSDFDVP
-342 SMKKFGINEK
+342 SMKTFGINEK
-352 NFEEKLKNMATDAE
+352 NFEEKLENMATDAE
-366 VSGAPNL
+366 ISGAPNL

-379 VSEMIDLYGK
+379 VKEMIDLYGQ
-389 AWRAFSVSYTHLTL
+389 AWRTF
-403 PTKVSG
+403 

>member
-1 MIKRDNVR
+1 MNKRDNVR

-18 GKGSLNQLPE
+18 GKGSLGQLPE
-28 IIKILEPIKSFLI
+28 ILKIIGSVKSPLI
-41 VTDKQMVEFG
+41 VTDKQMVKFG
-51 YVKKLQDILSKAGLK
+51 YVKKLQEILLKAGLK
-66 SNVFDDTV
+66 SSVFDETI
-74 PDPTDTVVLNGINFL
+74 PDPTDTVVLNGIDIL
-89 EKFKNEAVIG
+89 KKNKNDAVIG
-99 FGGGSPIDTAKAIA
+99 FGGGSPIDTAKAVA
-113 AMAKHSKN
+113 VLSQYSKN
-121 IQDYKPPSTFDKQG
+121 IQDYKPPSTFDKKG

-147 GSEVTHHAV
+147 GSEVTHHSV
-156 IIDSK
+156 IIDTKS
-161 NNEKISCRGEG
+161 NNFEKISCRGEG
-172 FVPTCA
+172 FVPIVS
-178 IVDYD
+178 IVDYE

-206 AYISKKATLFSD
+206 AYVSKKATMFSD
-218 RMALDTIRLVTQNIY
+218 RMALDTIRLVQENIY

-291 TITEFSIDYAK
+291 TITEFSIDHAK

-316 PDDDDDIACEKL
+316 PTDEDNLACEKL
-328 IKGLYKMNKDFDVP
+328 IKGLYKLNNDFDVP
-342 SMKKFGINEK
+342 SMKTFGIDEK
-352 NFEEKLKNMATDAE
+352 NFEGELENMATDAE

-373 NPRVPS
+373 NPRVPT
-379 VSEMIDLYGK
+379 VNEMVDLYGK
-389 AWRAFSVSYTHLTL
+389 AWRAF
-403 PTKVSG
+403 

>member
-18 GKGSLNQLPE
+18 GKGSLSQLPE
-28 IIKILEPIKSFLI
+28 ILNIIGSVKSPLI
-41 VTDKQMVEFG
+41 VTDKQMVKFG
-51 YVKKLQDILSKAGLK
+51 YVKKLQEILLKAGLK
-66 SNVFDDTV
+66 SSVFDDTI
-74 PDPTDTVVLNGINFL
+74 PDPTDTVVLNGIDIL
-89 EKFKNEAVIG
+89 KKNKNDAVIG

-113 AMAKHSKN
+113 VLSQYSKN
-121 IQDYKPPSTFDKQG
+121 IQDYKPPSTFDKKG

-147 GSEVTHHAV
+147 GSEVTHHSV
-156 IIDSK
+156 IIDTKS
-161 NNEKISCRGEG
+161 NNFEKISCRGEG
-172 FVPTCA
+172 FVPIVS
-178 IVDYD
+178 IVDYE

-191 LTIDSAIDTLTHGIE
+191 LTIDSAIDTLTHGIK
-206 AYISKKATLFSD
+206 AYVRKKATMFSN
-218 RMALDTIRLVTQNIY
+218 RMALNTIRLVQENIY

-246 GLMLAATLGG
+246 SLMLAATLGG

-291 TITEFSIDYAK
+291 TITEFSIDHAK

-310 AGNFAL
+310 AGNFAS
-316 PDDDDDIACEKL
+316 PTDEDNVACEKL
-328 IKGLYKMNKDFDVP
+328 IKGLYKLNNDFDVP
-342 SMKKFGINEK
+342 SMRTFGIDEK
-352 NFEEKLKNMATDAE
+352 NFEGELENMATDAE

-373 NPRVPS
+373 NPRVPT
-379 VSEMIDLYGK
+379 VNEMVDLYGK
-389 AWRAFSVSYTHLTL
+389 AWRAF
-403 PTKVSG
+403 